1 MNEVQLSERRN
12 QTLIITVS
20 SEDGRPVLDSRAYR
34 RQAKMLH
41 DAAQDETVRVV
52 VLRGLAG
59 CFCLGGDLSEFLDAT
74 SHNGLIA
81 AVTDLFRT
89 LATFPKPIIGCVD
102 GDAVGVGCTILFH
115 CDLVVASRASTFRVP
130 FVDLGLVPDA
140 ATSLL
145 APLKLG
151 YANAFRFF
159 CLGDMLDATDARALG
174 LVSEIAGDGMVEEAA
189 LATAHRLSRKPAE
202 ALIQTRGLLR
212 GNTNGLCQRIDEEI
226 SLFHRALQNEAT
238 LKRLTRIARMAA

>member
-1 MNEVQLSERRN
+1 MSEVALSERRN

-34 RQAKMLH
+34 RQAEMLRE
-41 DAAQDETVRVV
+41 AAEDETVRVV

-115 CDLVVASRASTFRVP
+115 CDLVVASRTSTFRVP

-159 CLGDMLDATDARALG
+159 CLGDMLDAADARALG
-174 LVSEIAGDGMVEEAA
+174 LV
-189 LATAHRLSRKPAE
+189 
-202 ALIQTRGLLR
+202 LR
-212 GNTNGLCQRIDEEI
+212 GSSI
-226 SLFHRALQNEAT
+226 
-238 LKRLTRIARMAA
+238 